1 MEKRVSF
8 MENNESV
15 CELLNKDETDFKT
28 ECVIEISLP
37 PPQVVDQC
45 DILQQEQPTKEEDG
59 VVTNN
64 KSSEDRIDQLI
75 KNLENMNQEMK
86 ESMSKLTN
94 ESASLHPSYVIHGVA
109 KKLDQNINKSEC
121 IIHRLNHISKVLEEN
136 TQKNEIISK
145 TLDIFK
151 LEALDTPRTRNSS
164 NNLLKT
170 LIEKFDNLNIKVD
183 ELNETN
189 RRLFVENVE
198 LKNKFNRQQKLR
210 DEVLD
215 IERLDRCKTLK
226 DIKEQQLYASHQQEM
241 ILSTLKDF
249 SSSGCENKNDSF
261 FSKSFM
267 ISPPLSPRLSR
278 SSSDRP
284 LKRVDRKTGTPDAFS
299 VFKNGI
305 HEHNNVF
312 ERSRVFES
320 SQNEK
325 QISPT
330 NTEDDM
336 LLFKFSDSDQ
346 FGAKSKENNK
356 GDNNKGYNNKGDNNK
371 GDNNSGDNNRGDNNR
386 GDNMSKTNSKE
397 DDESTK
403 CFNKLPGPL
412 SQPFSSGSG
421 ISFGW
426 NFWPPPPAYAAVLSE
441 DDNDVKYNTNL
452 FFKRSCSS
460 SVYCEKLDSKL
471 TGDDNEDEIDIDSI

>member
-45 DILQQEQPTKEEDG
+45 DILQREQHTKEEDG

-183 ELNETN
+183 ELNETS

-261 FSKSFM
+261 FLKSL
-267 ISPPLSPRLSR
+267 ILSPPLSPRLSR
-278 SSSDRP
+278 SSSSRP
-284 LKRVDRKTGTPDAFS
+284 FKRVDRKTGTPDAFS
-299 VFKNGI
+299 VFRNDTLAAM
-305 HEHNNVF
+305 F
-312 ERSRVFES
+312 PTP
-320 SQNEK
+320 NEK

-356 GDNNKGYNNKGDNNK
+356 GDNNR
-371 GDNNSGDNNRGDNNR
+371 GDNNRGDNNR

>member
-1 MEKRVSF
+1 MDKRVSF

-15 CELLNKDETDFKT
+15 CELLNKDEAATTDSKT

-37 PPQVVDQC
+37 PPQDQC
-45 DILQQEQPTKEEDG
+45 NILQQEQPTKEEDG

-64 KSSEDRIDQLI
+64 KSSEDRIDQLL

-109 KKLDQNINKSEC
+109 KKLDQNIHKSEC
-121 IIHRLNHISKVLEEN
+121 IIHRLNHISKVLDEN

-151 LEALDTPRTRNSS
+151 LEALDTPRIRNSS
-164 NNLLKT
+164 NNLLET
-170 LIEKFDNLNIKVD
+170 LIEKFDKLNIKVD
-183 ELNETN
+183 ELNETS

-249 SSSGCENKNDSF
+249 SNSGCENKNDSSF
-261 FSKSFM
+261 FSKSFI

-278 SSSDRP
+278 SSSSRP

-299 VFKNGI
+299 VFKNGT

-312 ERSRVFES
+312 ERSHVFES

-330 NTEDDM
+330 NAEDEM
-336 LLFKFSDSDQ
+336 LIFKFSDSDQ
-346 FGAKSKENNK
+346 FGAKSKKNDKGNNNIGEK
-356 GDNNKGYNNKGDNNK
+356 K
-371 GDNNSGDNNRGDNNR
+371 
-386 GDNMSKTNSKE
+386 SKE
-397 DDESTK
+397 DDELTKSKEDDELTK
-403 CFNKLPGPL
+403 CFNKSQGPL
-412 SQPFSSGSG
+412 SSPFSSGSG

-460 SVYCEKLDSKL
+460 SAYCEKLDSKL